1 MPNTCP
7 SGSLPTVGRVWAL
20 PFSHNTGNR
29 IRLLVVLG
37 GHVESTIPFSA
48 NPAICP
54 WLLIAVASPLFPPIV
69 GRALMWPFCQ
79 TNGRHVSPVPKPH
92 KSSPFGSETAV
103 SAKPTATP
111 RSLIPSHQIQL
122 FVPPRVPRSIL
133 SPSMSTTARPFRSF
147 PDSAPAIV
155 PIHDLRPALII
166 DGHGTNCVVP
176 IVQNAQIGNR
186 VVRLSKRIA
195 EASENNRRNPRY
207 PEIPQPSQCTH
218 IFSFSSE
225 SLVPSIFRQNAP
237 AVPATRLSLA
247 NESRGCIRVGCCCA
261 MRQAESRL

>member
-69 GRALMWPFCQ
+69 GRALMWPFCH

-92 KSSPFGSETAV
+92 KSSPFGSETSYFGKTHGDPAV
-103 SAKPTATP
+103 VDS
-111 RSLIPSHQIQL
+111 
-122 FVPPRVPRSIL
+122 VPPDPTIR
-133 SPSMSTTARPFRSF
+133 
-147 PDSAPAIV
+147 
-155 PIHDLRPALII
+155 
-166 DGHGTNCVVP
+166 
-176 IVQNAQIGNR
+176 
-186 VVRLSKRIA
+186 
-195 EASENNRRNPRY
+195 
-207 PEIPQPSQCTH
+207 
-218 IFSFSSE
+218 SSE
-225 SLVPSIFRQNAP
+225 SAEVDL
-237 AVPATRLSLA
+237 
-247 NESRGCIRVGCCCA
+247 ESVDVYHCA
-261 MRQAESRL
+261 SV